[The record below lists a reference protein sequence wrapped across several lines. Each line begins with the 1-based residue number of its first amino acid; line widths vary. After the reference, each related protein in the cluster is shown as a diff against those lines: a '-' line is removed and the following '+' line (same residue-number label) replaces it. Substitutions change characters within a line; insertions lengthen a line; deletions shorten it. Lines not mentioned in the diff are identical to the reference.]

1 MYHAHFRL
9 GGQPFSNTPD
19 IRLFYPGANRG
30 AVLEALKYALESGA
44 ALIKVI
50 GEVGTGKTMLCRM
63 LEAQLSCDMEIIYL
77 LNPRLDAENVLR
89 AIGVE
94 LGIGAAALN
103 KVDVLNAIHRQLLS
117 LFGEGRRVVLLVE
130 EAQCMPNDALE
141 EIRLLSNLETGEHKL
156 LQIVLFGQPEL
167 ETKLAA
173 TELRQLKERIVH
185 SFYLQP
191 FSRQQVRDYVNHRLA
206 QRSTTAQSDLF
217 SPLALR
223 ALHWG
228 SRGLARRLNLI
239 ADKSLLA
246 AFAEQ
251 THRVLGRHVW
261 QALKDCEFGQL
272 LSSKNRRGLGW
283 LVAVLLLGNLFMMV
297 LPRPPGDA
305 TTVQIPASK
314 MDVTPDNTPRMSSS
328 QHAQSAITDDANE
341 LSETAPSGFIATIMK
356 QLEQQARTYG
366 RGMDERY
373 VIQIMTTN
381 LANENQLRGLEQ
393 LLRHSRLQS
402 QRRHLGLF
410 RGVSRGQN
418 VLVLAYLGFASYQAA
433 KDAVVNLPEEL
444 RTYQPLTR
452 TAQSLRT
459 ELGHE

>member
-9 GGQPFSNTPD
+9 DGQPFSNTPD

-30 AVLEALKYALESGA
+30 AVLEALAYALESGA

-63 LEAQLSCDMEIIYL
+63 LEAQLGRDMEIIYL

-94 LGIGAAALN
+94 LAIDAATLN
-103 KVDVLNAIHRQLLS
+103 KVDVLNAIHRRLLS

-167 ETKLAA
+167 ETKLAVA
-173 TELRQLKERIVH
+173 ELRQLKERIVH

-191 FSRQQVRDYVNHRLA
+191 FSRQQVHDYVNHRLTR
-206 QRSTTAQSDLF
+206 RSTTAQADIF

-251 THRVLGRHVW
+251 THRVLVRHVW

-283 LVAVLLLGNLFMMV
+283 LIAVLLLGNLFVMV
-297 LPRPPGDA
+297 SPRPLGDV
-305 TTVQIPASK
+305 TTVQLPESR
-314 MDVTPDNTPRMSSS
+314 MDVSPDNTPSLPLS
-328 QHAQSAITDDANE
+328 QQAQSTIADRENDSLDN
-341 LSETAPSGFIATIMK
+341 APTVSVATVIK
-356 QLEQQARTYG
+356 HLERQARAYG
-366 RGMDERY
+366 HSVNERY
-373 VIQIMTTN
+373 IIQIMTTN
-381 LANENQLRGLEQ
+381 LASENQLRGLEQ
-393 LLRHSRLQS
+393 LLRQPHLQSRLP
-402 QRRHLGLF
+402 HLGLF

-418 VLVLAYLGFASYQAA
+418 VLVLGYLGFDSYQSA

-444 RTYQPLTR
+444 LTYQPLTR

-459 ELGHE
+459 ELGH